1 MVVCDVLPLLH
12 VPSFY
17 GTAPQTKIASILSA
31 YGTEWHIVV
40 GPNLRHE
47 VLGPEDNETML
58 RIFGRSYHNL
68 GRELAPMM
76 ADSTNLSKGA

>member
-1 MVVCDVLPLLH
+1 MV
-12 VPSFY
+12 S
-17 GTAPQTKIASILSA
+17 
-31 YGTEWHIVV
+31 
-40 GPNLRHE
+40 PNLRHE